1 MVSKTILENEERY
14 KKILELRSNPDRK
27 AIRKFVFIRED
38 LCNLDKVFAAQTG
51 GQYRQATKPCYLFFA
66 FNDQTFDYW
75 LPVKEGGK
83 WSYNPSR
90 IYTYLPDQY
99 VDYILVSKFFEHP
112 DSNKRYKGKDIYE
125 KMLEFSECKDGYAT
139 DANKCP
145 IRIGGD
151 FHEIVSDFVIE
162 KYNLNKDEL

>member
-1 MVSKTILENEERY
+1 MESKTIRELNERY

-27 AIRKFVFIRED
+27 AIRKIVFIRED

-51 GQYRQATKPCYLFFA
+51 GQYRQATKPCSLFFA

-75 LPVKEGGK
+75 SPTKEGSK
-83 WSYNPSR
+83 WSYHQAH

-99 VDYILVSKFFEHP
+99 VDYSLAHIFIDHP
-112 DSNKRYKGKDIYE
+112 DSKKRYKGKDIYE

-151 FHEIVSDFVIE
+151 FHEIVSDYVIE